1 MGIGVLWR
9 CTGGGATEDAES
21 EKKSGNANHAGNVMM
36 RQLHT
41 GIIFYIQ
48 NALIVWCSK
57 RQNTAKAK

>member
-1 MGIGVLWR
+1 MPKVR
-9 CTGGGATEDAES
+9 
-21 EKKSGNANHAGNVMM
+21 GNLVTMSAFVANYAGNVMM